1 MVLFWRAGG
10 GPEVGYRRDLWEI
23 AAGGHGVIT
32 VAEAEDAGVPAVEVR
47 KLAHRGTLRP
57 YGNGVYVHRDVPAT
71 ALTEPAVAVALA
83 GEDAFLHRE
92 AVLDLVGLGQFNPR
106 RIRVGTRRRVRR
118 SLPDWMELETRN
130 DVPDED
136 VTQHEGIPTTTVRR
150 ALEDMRDRM
159 PPDRWETLVAQA
171 RRRELIGEWDFADA
185 PGDGAA

>member
-1 MVLFWRAGG
+1 M
-10 GPEVGYRRDLWEI
+10 
-23 AAGGHGVIT
+23 IT